1 MAALALSLA
10 ALTGLASAVPSI
22 SNIQSHVSQG
32 DWRSKITNV
41 VVLVEENRS
50 FDTFAGGLSYN
61 STIDGL
67 LHHNYCN
74 ALNASDP
81 NEVAD
86 ICAGPL
92 AADVASDD
100 PNHSISGVN
109 MQLFSTYHPDEAAVA
124 GASDWQYETM
134 RGFVTEQSITYDT
147 LNKTRAAEAINY
159 YVSEAVLYE
168 LHPGSTCSVLRS
180 H

>member
-1 MAALALSLA
+1 MANLALTLA
-10 ALTGLASAVPSI
+10 ALTGLAGAIPSI
-22 SNIQSHVSQG
+22 QTHVGTSES

-81 NEVAD
+81 NGMQPRSIFTCNAYSAYNAIGLV
-86 ICAGPL
+86 CPL
-92 AADVASDD
+92 YA
-100 PNHSISGVN
+100 P
-109 MQLFSTYHPDEAAVA
+109 MSTLMM
-124 GASDWQYETM
+124 S
-134 RGFVTEQSITYDT
+134 
-147 LNKTRAAEAINY
+147 K
-159 YVSEAVLYE
+159 
-168 LHPGSTCSVLRS
+168 
-180 H
+180 

>member
-1 MAALALSLA
+1 MANLALTLA
-10 ALTGLASAVPSI
+10 ALTGLAGAIPSI
-22 SNIQSHVSQG
+22 QTHVDTSES

-81 NEVAD
+81 NGMQSRSIFTCNACSKYNA
-86 ICAGPL
+86 IGLFCPL
-92 AADVASDD
+92 YAT
-100 PNHSISGVN
+100 
-109 MQLFSTYHPDEAAVA
+109 MSTLI
-124 GASDWQYETM
+124 M
-134 RGFVTEQSITYDT
+134 R
-147 LNKTRAAEAINY
+147 K
-159 YVSEAVLYE
+159 
-168 LHPGSTCSVLRS
+168 
-180 H
+180 

>member
-1 MAALALSLA
+1 MASLAITLA
-10 ALTGLASAVPSI
+10 ALSGLAHAVPATSD
-22 SNIQSHVSQG
+22 IQTHVSTN

-81 NEVAD
+81 GEGKN
-86 ICAGPL
+86 
-92 AADVASDD
+92 
-100 PNHSISGVN
+100 
-109 MQLFSTYHPDEAAVA
+109 TYLVFK
-124 GASDWQYETM
+124 TI
-134 RGFVTEQSITYDT
+134 VTD
-147 LNKTRAAEAINY
+147 
-159 YVSEAVLYE
+159 
-168 LHPGSTCSVLRS
+168 
-180 H
+180 